1 MIEFLF
7 LDMDD
12 TILDF
17 QGGEHVAIRRTLRD
31 FGLEPSEEVLKAYQ
45 RINKWHWQ
53 QLELGTMTR
62 DQVLVGRFRRL
73 FDEMGCA
80 ADSKT
85 CARAYMEEISRCH
98 DFLPGAREALER
110 LRKKYRLY
118 LATNGTAS
126 VQRRRIAGAGL
137 EDYFDQVFISQ
148 EIGENKPSLGY
159 FQGCFAKIS
168 GFDPEKAMI
177 VGDSLSSDIQ
187 GGINAGIKTCW
198 VNPGHVKAPEDLKPD
213 YEIENLGQLEALL
226 EG

>member
-1 MIEFLF
+1 MTQFLF
-7 LDMDD
+7 LDLDD

-17 QGGEHVAIRRTLRD
+17 RGGEQTAIRRTLRD
-31 FGLEPSEEVLKAYQ
+31 FGLEPSEAVLERYHH
-45 RINKWHWQ
+45 INDWHWK
-53 QLELGTMTR
+53 QLELGKLTR
-62 DQVLVGRFRRL
+62 EQVLVGRFRQL
-73 FDEMGCA
+73 FEEMGISE
-80 ADSKT
+80 DSEA
-85 CARAYMEEISRCH
+85 CSRAYMENLSGCH
-98 DFLPGAREALER
+98 DLLPGAKDALEGLKR
-110 LRKKYRLY
+110 KYRLF

-126 VQRRRIAGAGL
+126 VQRRRIDAAGL
-137 EDYFDQVFISQ
+137 EQYFEQVFISQ

-159 FQGCFAKIS
+159 FQGCFSKIP

>member
-31 FGLEPSEEVLKAYQ
+31 FGLEPTEDVLERYRQ
-45 RINKWHWQ
+45 INRWHWQ

-62 DQVLVGRFRRL
+62 DQVLVGRFRVL
-73 FDEMGCA
+73 FDEMGVP
-80 ADSKT
+80 ADSAA
-85 CARAYMEEISRCH
+85 CAKAYMEALSGCH

-110 LRKKYRLY
+110 LRKQYRLY

-137 EDYFDQVFISQ
+137 EEYFEQVFISQ

-159 FQGCFAKIS
+159 FAGCFAKIP

-198 VNPGHVKAPEDLKPD
+198 VNPGHAKAPEDLKPD

-226 EG
+226 EK